1 MGESVIDPDK
11 LQDIVKEIESIIDK
25 VQGVVSGKVICQN
38 GDIAEV
44 HVLSNGKR
52 SPKQIVRD
60 IESAVLIKTGSELD
74 HKKISVAQLCPKINA
89 PATNNT
95 RFIFK
100 RIRYS
105 SDIKNIAVEITIDAK
120 DHSYTSVSSGP
131 NMKSK
136 RLDIAVAATLAAI
149 NKFIKPNGVLTIAE
163 IKKVYIGGQYAVTVA
178 VCLRSNNKEDI
189 LLGTAFIKGDDL
201 ETAVRA
207 TLDAINRRTTVLQGS

>member
-1 MGESVIDPDK
+1 M
-11 LQDIVKEIESIIDK
+11 QDMVNEIESIIDK

-38 GDIAEV
+38 NDIAEV
-44 HVLSNGKR
+44 HILSNGAR

-89 PATNNT
+89 PVNDNM
-95 RFIFK
+95 RFMFK

-105 SDIKNIAVEITIDAK
+105 SDIKNMAVEITIDTK

-131 NMKSK
+131 NIKSN
-136 RLDIAVAATLAAI
+136 RLDLAASATLSAI
-149 NKFIKPNGVLTIAE
+149 NKYINPNGILSITE
-163 IKKVYIGGQYAVTVA
+163 IKKVYIGGQYAITVA
-178 VCLRSNNKEDI
+178 VCLRSNSKEDI

-207 TLDAINRRTTVLQGS
+207 TLDAVNRRTTVLQSN